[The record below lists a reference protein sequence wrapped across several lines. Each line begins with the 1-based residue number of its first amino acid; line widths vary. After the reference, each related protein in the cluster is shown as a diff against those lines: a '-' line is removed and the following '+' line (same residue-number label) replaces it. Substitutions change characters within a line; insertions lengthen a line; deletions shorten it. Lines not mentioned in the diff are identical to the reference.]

1 MYPYFIIYYLVIIRL
16 AILGGVLL
24 DFLSWISWVLFT
36 EVLAVVFFAL
46 AFFLVPFFSNR
57 FFYGHLSPSGIL
69 TNVVIC
75 GSLILPFLL
84 TFNIF
89 YSFIQSAIE
98 TALIDVFGSGLID
111 VLASGRVL
119 SSIVLLFLYMLW
131 AIVVG
136 ALNENQRFYW
146 FLHW

>member
-1 MYPYFIIYYLVIIRL
+1 M
-16 AILGGVLL
+16 L
-24 DFLSWISWVLFT
+24 DFFSWISWMLFT
-36 EVLAVVFFAL
+36 ELLAVVFFVL
-46 AFFLVPFFSNR
+46 AFLLVPFFSKR
-57 FFYGHLSPSGIL
+57 FFYDHLSSSEIL

-89 YSFIQSAIE
+89 YSFIQSVIQSAF
-98 TALIDVFGSGLID
+98 IDVFGSDVIY

-119 SSIVLLFLYMLW
+119 ISIVLFFLYVLW
-131 AIVVG
+131 TIISG